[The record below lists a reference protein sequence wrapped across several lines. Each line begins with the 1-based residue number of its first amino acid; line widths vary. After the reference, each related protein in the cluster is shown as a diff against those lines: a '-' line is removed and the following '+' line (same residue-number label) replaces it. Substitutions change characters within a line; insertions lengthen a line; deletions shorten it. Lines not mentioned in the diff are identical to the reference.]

1 MSALFRATR
10 TADFDGVYRRHAA
23 SVYRYVYAVLGNHA
37 DAEDVT
43 QQTFIRAY
51 RAIARGTR
59 PRKAENWLLTIAHN
73 EVRRHFR
80 KTQGRPL
87 EVELDERL
95 EHPVP
100 ERPDPSVSD
109 VLRALQHLPPAQRAA
124 LVMREFEGR
133 SYKEMAQIL
142 GVTQGALEGLIFRA
156 RRGLAEQLEGAFT
169 CAEAEGALLRRIDR
183 RLARREARR
192 LTTHLR
198 ECPACVH
205 FATVQK
211 RQRSLLKGLSVIP
224 IPASLLVF
232 RGDPALAAGGFGA
245 GAATAGG
252 SAAVGLGGAGGTGI
266 AAGFAAKA
274 AAVAATAA
282 VAGGVGYGVATAPEP
297 VARAEPSTAQAAA
310 VTQTRRGGR
319 AVEVHQA
326 LARGERPGP
335 ARPAE
340 VRTQRRKNA
349 KAPRVIPV
357 IPPPRA
363 NTAEKP
369 VKLPKE
375 RAHATGR
382 PAVLIKTRP
391 AKRAP
396 HTSTRRRTRPRAGVE
411 TNAQHPKDKKPAPVR
426 PTRPTERPKPPPAAH
441 QSPRPGPGPPA
452 DPLPPTDT
460 PGYGPKR

>member
-1 MSALFRATR
+1 MSALFRATKA
-10 TADFDGVYRRHAA
+10 ADFDGVYRRHAA
-23 SVYRYVYAVLGNHA
+23 SVYRYVFAVLGNHA

-80 KTQGRPL
+80 RTQGRPL

-109 VLRALQHLPPAQRAA
+109 VLRALQYLPPAQRAA

-133 SYKEMAQIL
+133 SYKEMAEIM

-156 RRGLAEQLEGAFT
+156 RRSLAEQLEGAFT
-169 CAEAEGALLRRIDR
+169 CVEAEGALLRRLDR

-192 LTTHLR
+192 LKAHLS
-198 ECPACVH
+198 ECPTCVH

-211 RQRSLLKGLSVIP
+211 RQRSLLKGLSVMP
-224 IPASLLVF
+224 IPASLFAF
-232 RGDPALAAGGFGA
+232 RGEPAMAATGLGA
-245 GAATAGG
+245 GATTAGG
-252 SAAVGLGGAGGTGI
+252 SAAFGLGGAGGTGL
-266 AAGFAAKA
+266 AAGIAAKA

-282 VAGGVGYGVATAPEP
+282 VAGGVGYGVATSPGSA
-297 VARAEPSTAQAAA
+297 AKAERSTARAAA
-310 VTQTRRGGR
+310 VAQTRQGGR

-335 ARPAE
+335 ARPAAA
-340 VRTQRRKNA
+340 RAQQHTKAITQAIPTLGASSAATPAKN
-349 KAPRVIPV
+349 
-357 IPPPRA
+357 
-363 NTAEKP
+363 
-369 VKLPKE
+369 PKE
-375 RAHATGR
+375 RTRAPGR
-382 PAVLIKTRP
+382 SAALIKTHAP
-391 AKRAP
+391 TRAEP
-396 HTSTRRRTRPRAGVE
+396 TPTRRRTRPRAGVE
-411 TNAQHPKDKKPAPVR
+411 KRAERPKVKKPAPVR
-426 PTRPTERPKPPPAAH
+426 PTRPAH
-441 QSPRPGPGPPA
+441 EPRPSRAAEPNPPVHPTPPLVPGPPI
-452 DPLPPTDT
+452 DR
-460 PGYGPKR
+460 PGLGQNP